1 MSSSTTAAATAAP
14 TTAAATAAPTTAAA
28 TAAPTTAA
36 TTTAATTETTAAAT
50 GTPTETTA
58 AATTAVTGQY
68 GMLLLVFI
76 VIFVIVAIYCLIK
89 SLMCFG
95 KSGSTAEKII
105 GLLIAFFTGPFY
117 LLYLNFNEGYCNNE
131 EPKVL
136 SPSPQMVGGRRRK

>member
-1 MSSSTTAAATAAP
+1 MSSTTAAATAAP
-14 TTAAATAAPTTAAA
+14 TAAATAAPTTAA
-28 TAAPTTAA
+28 TAAPAA

-58 AATTAVTGQY
+58 AATGQY
-68 GMLLLVFI
+68 GMLLLVVI

-131 EPKVL
+131 EPKVF
-136 SPSPQMVGGRRRK
+136 SSSPQMVGGRRRK

>member
-1 MSSSTTAAATAAP
+1 MSSTTAAATAAATTAP
-14 TTAAATAAPTTAAA
+14 TTTATAATT
-28 TAAPTTAA
+28 APTTET
-36 TTTAATTETTAAAT
+36 TTTAATTAPT
-50 GTPTETTA
+50 TETTA
-58 AATTAVTGQY
+58 PTAGQY
-68 GMLLLVFI
+68 GMLILVVI

-131 EPKVL
+131 EPKIS
-136 SPSPQMVGGRRRK
+136 SPFPSSSPQMVGGRRRK

>member
-1 MSSSTTAAATAAP
+1 MSSTTAAATAAP
-14 TTAAATAAPTTAAA
+14 TTAAPTATATAATATAAPTA
-28 TAAPTTAA
+28 TTAA
-36 TTTAATTETTAAAT
+36 TTGTIATPAATTTTDAAT
-50 GTPTETTA
+50 A
-58 AATTAVTGQY
+58 GQY
-68 GMLLLVFI
+68 GMLLLVVI

>member
-1 MSSSTTAAATAAP
+1 MSSTTAAATAAP
-14 TTAAATAAPTTAAA
+14 TAAATAAPTTAAP
-28 TAAPTTAA
+28 AAPAA
-36 TTTAATTETTAAAT
+36 TTTTATTAAAT

-58 AATTAVTGQY
+58 AATGQY
-68 GMLLLVFI
+68 GMLLLVVI

-131 EPKVL
+131 EPKVF
-136 SPSPQMVGGRRRK
+136 SSSPQMVGGRRRK

>member
-1 MSSSTTAAATAAP
+1 MSSTTAAATAAP
-14 TTAAATAAPTTAAA
+14 TTAATSAPTAGATAAPTTA
-28 TAAPTTAA
+28 TAGATTAA
-36 TTTAATTETTAAAT
+36 TTAATTETTPAT
-50 GTPTETTA
+50 A
-58 AATTAVTGQY
+58 GQY
-68 GMLLLVFI
+68 GMLILVVI

-131 EPKVL
+131 EPKIS
-136 SPSPQMVGGRRRK
+136 SPFPSSSPQMVGGRRRK

>member
-1 MSSSTTAAATAAP
+1 MSSTTAAATAAP
-14 TTAAATAAPTTAAA
+14 TAAA

-36 TTTAATTETTAAAT
+36 TAAPAATTTTATTAAAT

-58 AATTAVTGQY
+58 AATTAATGQY
-68 GMLLLVFI
+68 GMLLLVVI

-131 EPKVL
+131 EPKVF
-136 SPSPQMVGGRRRK
+136 SSSPQMVGGRRRK